1 MHWLTYARI
10 VDTILFECWVILHDF
25 LLFADFHQN
34 IFQEIIS
41 AIPAETNSLHP
52 ARTRYFT
59 HETLVLT
66 TFRPFVNSKA
76 YAQNDQRL

>member
-1 MHWLTYARI
+1 MHWLTYVII
-10 VDTILFECWVILHDF
+10 VDTLLFECGAILHDF

-52 ARTRYFT
+52 AQTGYFVGSDLGQSCLESLSVDGIM
-59 HETLVLT
+59 H
-66 TFRPFVNSKA
+66 
-76 YAQNDQRL
+76 